1 MRYPSFLAKLDSK
14 KQYSLDLAHESY
26 KSTYANTVKVIEL
39 ARGAPGLRL
48 LWVMKTDKDKKWV
61 HPCGLMIV
69 TLQQI
74 LLGAL
79 KEHPFE

>member
-1 MRYPSFLAKLDSK
+1 M
-14 KQYSLDLAHESY
+14 DLAHESY
-26 KSTYANTVKVIEL
+26 RSTFANTVKVIEL